1 MKVLIGYG
9 IVLLEECVFADMYDV
24 LYVLQNY
31 TYKSKKQMMQIV
43 FLPDAK
49 NVDIFHNFVDFFI
62 TILCVEKDNLLIN
75 C

>member
-1 MKVLIGYG
+1 
-9 IVLLEECVFADMYDV
+9 MYDV

-43 FLPDAK
+43 FLSDAK
-49 NVDIFHNFVDFFI
+49 IVDIFHNFVDFFI
-62 TILCVEKDNLLIN
+62 MILCVGKDGLLIN

>member
-1 MKVLIGYG
+1 MKVLIGDG

-24 LYVLQNY
+24 LYVMQNY

-43 FLPDAK
+43 FFDVHF
-49 NVDIFHNFVDFFI
+49 VDIFHNFVDFFI
-62 TILCVEKDNLLIN
+62 MILCVEKDNLLIN

>member
-49 NVDIFHNFVDFFI
+49 IVDIFHIFVDFFI
-62 TILCVEKDNLLIN
+62 TILCVEKDDLLIN

>member
-1 MKVLIGYG
+1 MKVLIGDG

-43 FLPDAK
+43 FLSDAK
-49 NVDIFHNFVDFFI
+49 IVDIFHIFVDFFI
-62 TILCVEKDNLLIN
+62 MILCVGKKGGLIS

>member
-1 MKVLIGYG
+1 
-9 IVLLEECVFADMYDV
+9 MYDV
-24 LYVLQNY
+24 LYVMQNY

-49 NVDIFHNFVDFFI
+49 IVDIFHIFVDFFI
-62 TILCVEKDNLLIN
+62 TILCVKKDNLLIN

>member
-49 NVDIFHNFVDFFI
+49 IVDIFHIFVDFFI
-62 TILCVEKDNLLIN
+62 TILCVEKDNLLVN

>member
-1 MKVLIGYG
+1 
-9 IVLLEECVFADMYDV
+9 MYDV

-43 FLPDAK
+43 FLSDAK
-49 NVDIFHNFVDFFI
+49 IVDIFHIFVDFFI
-62 TILCVEKDNLLIN
+62 MILCVGKNRGLIS

>member
-49 NVDIFHNFVDFFI
+49 IVDIFYIFVDFFI
-62 TILCVEKDNLLIN
+62 TILCVEKDDLLIN

>member
-49 NVDIFHNFVDFFI
+49 IVDIFHIFVDFFI

>member
-1 MKVLIGYG
+1 MKVLIGDG

-24 LYVLQNY
+24 LYVMQNY

-43 FLPDAK
+43 FSDVHF
-49 NVDIFHNFVDFFI
+49 VDIFHNFVDFFI
-62 TILCVEKDNLLIN
+62 MILCVEKDNLLIN

>member
-43 FLPDAK
+43 FLADAK
-49 NVDIFHNFVDFFI
+49 IVDIFHIFVDFFI
-62 TILCVEKDNLLIN
+62 TILCVKKDNLLIN

>member
-43 FLPDAK
+43 FFPDAK
-49 NVDIFHNFVDFFI
+49 IVDIFHIFVDFFI
-62 TILCVEKDNLLIN
+62 TILCVEKNDLLIN

>member
-1 MKVLIGYG
+1 
-9 IVLLEECVFADMYDV
+9 MYDV

-31 TYKSKKQMMQIV
+31 TYKSKKQMKQIV

-49 NVDIFHNFVDFFI
+49 IVDIFHIFVDFFI
-62 TILCVEKDNLLIN
+62 TILCVEKDDLLIN

>member
-1 MKVLIGYG
+1 
-9 IVLLEECVFADMYDV
+9 MYDV

-43 FLPDAK
+43 FFPDVK
-49 NVDIFHNFVDFFI
+49 IVDIFHIFVDFFI
-62 TILCVEKDNLLIN
+62 TILCVEKDNLLVN

>member
-49 NVDIFHNFVDFFI
+49 IVDIFHIFVDFFI
-62 TILCVEKDNLLIN
+62 TILCVEKNDLLIN

>member
-9 IVLLEECVFADMYDV
+9 IVLLEECVFTDMYDV

-49 NVDIFHNFVDFFI
+49 IVDIFHIFVDFFI

>member
-1 MKVLIGYG
+1 MKVLIGDG

-49 NVDIFHNFVDFFI
+49 IVDIFHIFVDFFI
-62 TILCVEKDNLLIN
+62 TILCVEKDDLLIN